1 MAIPGLT
8 ICLNSDGFCLLTSKV
23 SYFLLKAY
31 IIKKKF
37 FFFKVKFKH
46 LNNDLVN
53 SYHLLLCCI
62 NLIYLNLKP
71 LDEDDNELKSYKK
84 NLLLVKI
91 EVGKQQNNFN
101 LLIDYL
107 CKNFDGEPIETKT
120 INEHYFKPQLMNLN
134 EKHIFGLKYVDKHNP
149 SSYCLNLI
157 DLKRRNKFKACLKR
171 LNNTYDSYLLQQNT
185 STKCSSINCLDLV
198 YSYDI
203 DDRMFININDQFNS
217 NSNENNTQAS
227 GLNTEDELNNEEFDQ
242 DDETDSHN
250 SSFVTTTYADL
261 FLDKIKLPASLVHL
275 SKLNKFDLEQEL
287 KLTFQMDNF
296 DLVEKLTCLF
306 KTSLLTEFNLKHNDL
321 SQATTS
327 EHCRKRRKT
336 EKAPRNY
343 QYDNILKLIDNLFD
357 LVFIFYLKTVHL
369 MLNIEKNRVEVTGG
383 NLNKLISNETFNKSI
398 YVCCFEIIFN
408 FCTIACCCSMPYSI
422 NSTTATSAS
431 TTTHSLEDT
440 EISIEHIKISNYLT
454 QLTSLP
460 INDKFTFSFNIHLA
474 NLNEYYFFQIIESF
488 IKSTTTDSS
497 VILSILDR
505 DMIKHLNG
513 IEEKIIEHLGWLSES
528 PVWSKLDLVKIN
540 ETYSNNFL
548 QANNNAIHLL
558 IPFPLY
564 DDVLGTSNISNNNG
578 STQIIS
584 STSILNNAVSGSG
597 NNNSNN
603 NDIIINV
610 TPNLKTSSS
619 NSISSSPV
627 KHPAITRVVCSS
639 DTPRINAIS
648 GKQIQILSSSMNSA
662 TKQMPRL
669 NHLNTGLMLFFRKF
683 YNLANLRIRDLVD
696 KLDLVNIA
704 LEAHN
709 ESISVIFFASIS
721 LFYQIFNF
729 KTFLLNFIE
738 LYYLIK

>member
-1 MAIPGLT
+1 M
-8 ICLNSDGFCLLTSKV
+8 
-23 SYFLLKAY
+23 
-31 IIKKKF
+31 
-37 FFFKVKFKH
+37 
-46 LNNDLVN
+46 
-53 SYHLLLCCI
+53 CCI

-71 LDEDDNELKSYKK
+71 LDIDDNELKNYKK

-120 INEHYFKPQLMNLN
+120 INEHYFKPQLINLN

-157 DLKRRNKFKACLKR
+157 DLKQPNKFKACLKR

-185 STKCSSINCLDLV
+185 STKCNSINFLDLV

-203 DDRMFININDQFNS
+203 DDRMFINKNEQLNS
-217 NSNENNTQAS
+217 SNENTAS
-227 GLNTEDELNNEEFDQ
+227 GLNTEDELNNEDFDQ

-287 KLTFQMDNF
+287 KLNFQMDNF

-369 MLNIEKNRVEVTGG
+369 MLNIEKNRVEAGG

-422 NSTTATSAS
+422 TAAA
-431 TTTHSLEDT
+431 TTTPTNSLEDT
-440 EISIEHIKISNYLT
+440 EISIEYIKISNYLT
-454 QLTSLP
+454 QLTSLS

-488 IKSTTTDSS
+488 IKSTTTDTS

-513 IEEKIIEHLGWLSES
+513 IEEKIIEHLGWLNES

-540 ETYSNNFL
+540 EKYSNNFL

-564 DDVLGTSNISNNNG
+564 DDVLGTSNISNNNS
-578 STQIIS
+578 STQITS
-584 STSILNNAVSGSG
+584 SSSPTSILNNAVSGSG
-597 NNNSNN
+597 NNNNN

-619 NSISSSPV
+619 NSISSPV
-627 KHPAITRVVCSS
+627 KHPAITRVVCSNE
-639 DTPRINAIS
+639 TPRINAIS

-662 TKQMPRL
+662 TKIMPRL

-709 ESISVIFFASIS
+709 ESISVIFFCF
-721 LFYQIFNF
+721 LHFYQICNI
-729 KTFLLNFIE
+729 KTFELNYLNIIFHHGFIQKYGLYLNTVKTDKTVDLLNQKIRFSTK
-738 LYYLIK
+738 LD

>member
-1 MAIPGLT
+1 
-8 ICLNSDGFCLLTSKV
+8 
-23 SYFLLKAY
+23 
-31 IIKKKF
+31 
-37 FFFKVKFKH
+37 
-46 LNNDLVN
+46 
-53 SYHLLLCCI
+53 
-62 NLIYLNLKP
+62 LIYLNLKP
-71 LDEDDNELKSYKK
+71 LDEDDNELKNYKK

-120 INEHYFKPQLMNLN
+120 INEHYFKPQLINLN

-185 STKCSSINCLDLV
+185 STKCNSINCLDLV

-203 DDRMFININDQFNS
+203 DDRTFINKNEQLNS
-217 NSNENNTQAS
+217 SNENTAS
-227 GLNTEDELNNEEFDQ
+227 GLNTEDELNNEDFDQ

-261 FLDKIKLPASLVHL
+261 FLEKIKLPASLVHL

-287 KLTFQMDNF
+287 KLNFQMDNF

-369 MLNIEKNRVEVTGG
+369 MLNIEKNRVEAGG

-408 FCTIACCCSMPYSI
+408 FCTIACCCSMPYS
-422 NSTTATSAS
+422 TTAAV
-431 TTTHSLEDT
+431 TTTPTNSLEDT
-440 EISIEHIKISNYLT
+440 EISIEYIKISNYLT
-454 QLTSLP
+454 QLTSLS

-488 IKSTTTDSS
+488 IKSTTTDTS
-497 VILSILDR
+497 VKLSILDR

-540 ETYSNNFL
+540 EKYSNNFL

-564 DDVLGTSNISNNNG
+564 DDVLGTSNISNNNS
-578 STQIIS
+578 STQITS
-584 STSILNNAVSGSG
+584 SSSPTSILNNAVSGSG
-597 NNNSNN
+597 NNNNN

-619 NSISSSPV
+619 NSISSPV
-627 KHPAITRVVCSS
+627 KHPAITRVVCSNE
-639 DTPRINAIS
+639 TPRINAIS

-662 TKQMPRL
+662 TKIMPRL
-669 NHLNTGLMLFFRKF
+669 NHLNTGLLLFFRKF

-709 ESISVIFFASIS
+709 GSISVIFFYF
-721 LFYQIFNF
+721 LHFYQICNI
-729 KTFLLNFIE
+729 KTFELNYLNIIFYHGFIQKYGLYLNTVKSDKTVDLLNQKIRFSSSSTKID
-738 LYYLIK
+738 